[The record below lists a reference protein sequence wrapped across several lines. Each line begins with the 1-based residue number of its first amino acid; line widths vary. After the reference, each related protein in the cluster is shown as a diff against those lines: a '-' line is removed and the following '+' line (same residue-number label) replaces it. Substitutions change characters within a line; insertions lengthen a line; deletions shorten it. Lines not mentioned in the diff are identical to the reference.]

1 LTERISRQQKHLDYL
16 IADFAAIKAE
26 IARRSTLQRV
36 VLAGYFAVL
45 ALVFQQGASLTLSA
59 SWILALWA
67 ASALGFQFY
76 AREGPEIDRLGDV
89 IRTRIA
95 PVAGEII
102 GAPPERLL
110 PSETN
115 REAQETPPQRRAYER
130 RRAYDR
136 SFNWAAFFAAPL
148 LITLMHVAQCMR
160 EIQRLWDFG
169 TPTPW
174 VVLVVIVI
182 GAHVVVLL
190 WRHA

>member
-1 LTERISRQQKHLDYL
+1 MAEYISRQQKHLDYL
-16 IADFAAIKAE
+16 VADFTAIKAE
-26 IARRSTLQRV
+26 IARRSTLQRFA
-36 VLAGYFAVL
+36 LAGYLAVL
-45 ALVFQQGASLTLSA
+45 AVVVQQIMLPTLSA
-59 SWILALWA
+59 AWIIVLWA

-76 AREGPEIDRLGDV
+76 AREQLEIARLATV

-95 PVAGEII
+95 PLAGQII
-102 GAPPERLL
+102 GVPPEQLL

-115 REAQETPPQRRAYER
+115 PEVAATLPR

-148 LITLMHVAQCMR
+148 LITLMYVTEEVAQETR
-160 EIQRLWDFG
+160 RLCDFS

-174 VVLVVIVI
+174 VALVVII
-182 GAHVVVLL
+182 IAGHVAVLL

>member
-1 LTERISRQQKHLDYL
+1 MTERISRQQKHLDYL

-45 ALVFQQGASLTLSA
+45 ALVFQQATSLTLSA
-59 SWILALWA
+59 PWIVALWA

-76 AREGPEIDRLGDV
+76 AREGLEIARLGTV

-102 GAPPERLL
+102 GTPPERLL

-115 REAQETPPQRRAYER
+115 PEAAQTLRQ

-160 EIQRLWDFG
+160 ETQRLLDFG

-182 GAHVVVLL
+182 AAHVVVLL